1 MTINVFGV
9 YRRVAEYMQYGLK
22 KMGVELTIDP
32 QITQMM
38 AENSQSLY
46 PVRVGVVEDR
56 LVLSSLRTEDWYYG

>member
-1 MTINVFGV
+1 
-9 YRRVAEYMQYGLK
+9 MQYGLK
-22 KMGVELTIDP
+22 EMGVELTIDP